1 MSAKS
6 ELATIADGHVQAITP
21 PIVVKLG
28 KVKRKRVKQLLRGQ
42 GPLMEDVQAA
52 VEQAKDTLGEMSRE
66 TQLIPIVFVYRE
78 RRKRQKGLGLPFG
91 L

>member
-1 MSAKS
+1 MSTKT
-6 ELATIADGHVQAITP
+6 ELATIVDDHTTP

-42 GPLMEDVQAA
+42 GPLMNDVAA
-52 VEQAKDTLGEMSRE
+52 ALDQVKDDLGEAARGR
-66 TQLIPIVFVYRE
+66 QLIPIVFIYRE
-78 RRKRQKGLGLPFG
+78 KRKRQKGLGLPFG